1 MTNLSKAERAKYDIV
16 IGSRRQV
23 YNGTAHHTS
32 GGLTKNKLYMTKNG
46 RIVSK
51 SKHFS
56 AKKDKRLVKAGYGT
70 KKGKFGFVLLKGH
83 KKTKKAK
90 KSKKSKK
97 SKKVKK
103 GGSVKLPLTPA
114 DYDGAGVGTSGV
126 AVQEGAGQHGG
137 FSGHLPLKPENY
149 DGAGVGT
156 SGVAVQEEA
165 GQAGGKRRRRKKGG
179 QSNIRGPLSYSDY
192 TGGKKKRKSRK
203 RKGGNTCPDGGPP
216 GSC

>member
-103 GGSVKLPLTPA
+103 GGSVKLPLTPS
-114 DYDGAGVGTSGV
+114 DYDGAGVGTR
-126 AVQEGAGQHGG
+126 
-137 FSGHLPLKPENY
+137 
-149 DGAGVGT
+149 
-156 SGVAVQEEA
+156 GVAVQEEA

-179 QSNIRGPLSYSDY
+179 HSNIKGPLSYSDY
-192 TGGKKKRKSRK
+192 TGGKKRKSRK
-203 RKGGNTCPDGGPP
+203 RKGGNTCPDGGPGP
-216 GSC
+216 C